1 MEKCILEKN
10 DFWNF
15 TMTLEPPANMD
26 SQFDLELNQLC
37 MLAGGSKVYWT
48 ISKNSSPL
56 ILFTF
61 FSQSIFTE
69 KYFSEGIRNWH
80 GLGCIGNFLSYIIL
94 TVTIFYLESGS
105 LGVMGYFH
113 LKGIE

>member
-1 MEKCILEKN
+1 
-10 DFWNF
+10 
-15 TMTLEPPANMD
+15 MTLEPPANMD

-69 KYFSEGIRNWH
+69 KYFK
-80 GLGCIGNFLSYIIL
+80 Y
-94 TVTIFYLESGS
+94 Y
-105 LGVMGYFH
+105 MA
-113 LKGIE
+113 